1 MPACLLQSKVRR
13 GEKAQYPRS
22 SSESRISGNGVRGG
36 LIVRGSNVRAN
47 ARTTKPT
54 VVKRPATETPS
65 IGLYRSRRTLRRTS
79 LLWSH
84 CVHLLNKMPEK
95 QQIQK
100 LKSPGY
106 VLSSSVERRWWPD
119 ASSGDRP
126 GGALETRHA
135 CGGWG
140 PFFLSDFAPAAT
152 MKDTWFY
159 GPATVPTPRCKS
171 CPSPRVPLLERVML
185 DNRFNFVVV
194 AGTALMRMVMI
205 QRTTGTFAM

>member
-1 MPACLLQSKVRR
+1 M
-13 GEKAQYPRS
+13 
-22 SSESRISGNGVRGG
+22 
-36 LIVRGSNVRAN
+36 
-47 ARTTKPT
+47 
-54 VVKRPATETPS
+54 
-65 IGLYRSRRTLRRTS
+65 
-79 LLWSH
+79 
-84 CVHLLNKMPEK
+84 HLLNKMPEK

-140 PFFLSDFAPAAT
+140 PFFVSDFAPAAT

-194 AGTALMRMVMI
+194 AGTALMRMVMVMAPGYI
-205 QRTTGTFAM
+205 HPDEFFQAQEVAAVRLHSLGRACRPFLSRTHHPITKFTRVIVSRP